1 MTLSKIFLY
10 FCLSFIAGIFLNSTF
25 SKLNFFAPH
34 ILISAG
40 LILGIILISVLWKR
54 KKIVVIGFCLIF
66 LALGIWRHQQTELR
80 IMNYEA
86 ALRGVRLE
94 ASRRGYNDLGEE
106 VVLIGR
112 VVKEPDVREQSV
124 KLTVEVENING
135 KVLVTTGRYP
145 EYKYGDKLKII
156 GELKTPVV
164 FEDFNYKDYLKKE
177 GIYSVIYYPKIE
189 LLNQEKLGSP
199 ASQFYAKILDFKD
212 ELRQSIYSSLSPP
225 QSSILGVMILGDKS
239 RMSNELKEK
248 LNIAGV
254 RHVTAVSGMHVV
266 ILSGVLMSLLLALG
280 LWRGQ
285 AFYVS
290 IIIIFLF
297 IVMTGFQASGIR
309 AGIMGGLFLLG
320 QKVGRK
326 SVSSRGIVMA
336 AALMLA
342 LNPLLLL
349 SDVGFQLSFLAA
361 MGIIYLASIFK
372 DKLRFIPKGFNN
384 LKEIIAMT
392 FAAQIFTLPIL
403 IYNFGR
409 ISLVAPLTNVLIIP
423 VVYWIM
429 IFGFIFGLAGII
441 WQTLGWILSFPCLF
455 LLTYLTKIVDFFSK
469 PWAAKTIENIHWLWL
484 IIIYLILG
492 FITWRLNKRERL
504 RFLEY

>member
-10 FCLSFIAGIFLNSTF
+10 FCLSFIAGIFLNSIIPV
-25 SKLNFFAPH
+25 SKLLMLGFF
-34 ILISAG
+34 
-40 LILGIILISVLWKR
+40 ILGIILISILWKR
-54 KKIVVIGFCLIF
+54 KKLIVIGFCLIF
-66 LALGIWRHQQTELR
+66 LILGIWRHQQTELR
-80 IMNYEA
+80 IMNYE
-86 ALRGVRLE
+86 
-94 ASRRGYNDLGEE
+94 SMGYNDLKEK
-106 VVLIGR
+106 VVFVGT
-112 VVKEPDVREQSV
+112 VVKEPDIREKSV
-124 KLTVEVENING
+124 KLTIEIESINS

-177 GIYSVIYYPKIE
+177 GIYSVIYYPKVEIIDR
-189 LLNQEKLGSP
+189 GR
-199 ASQFYAKILDFKD
+199 ASVIYAKILGFKD
-212 ELRQSIYSSLSPP
+212 RLRKSIYSSLSPP
-225 QSSILGVMILGDKS
+225 QSSILGAMILGDKG
-239 RMSNELKEK
+239 RMSDELKEK

-297 IVMTGFQASGIR
+297 IVMTGFQASGVR

-336 AALMLA
+336 AAVMLA

-361 MGIIYLASIFK
+361 IGIIYLASIFK

-484 IIIYLILG
+484 IAIYLILG
-492 FITWRLNKRERL
+492 LITWQLNKREKL
-504 RFLEY
+504 RFSGY